1 MSKVKFV
8 TDSGEEL
15 SSNEMVQRLMK
26 RVSDLEREATEQ
38 RELIDNL
45 ITQVGY
51 LEWHLEWQRK
61 DESLKINTDAFVEY
75 GAAQPVE
82 YPFFGQGQD
91 IISFGGTD

>member
-26 RVSDLEREATEQ
+26 RVSDLESEAAEQ

-51 LEWHLEWQRK
+51 LEWQKR
-61 DESLKINTDAFVEY
+61 DESIRIDTDQPLEY

-91 IISFGGTD
+91 ILSFGGTD

>member
-26 RVSDLEREATEQ
+26 RVSELERESTEQ
-38 RELIDNL
+38 RQLVDNL

-51 LEWHLEWQRK
+51 LEWQRK
-61 DESLKINTDAFVEY
+61 DESLKIDTDRAVEY
-75 GAAQPVE
+75 GSSQFVD
-82 YPFFGQGQD
+82 YPYLGQGQD
-91 IISFGGTD
+91 IITFENN

>member
-26 RVSDLEREATEQ
+26 RVSDLEREVTEQ
-38 RELIDNL
+38 RELVDNL

-51 LEWHLEWQRK
+51 LEWHLEWHRK
-61 DESLKINTDAFVEY
+61 DESIKIDTDHATEY
-75 GAAQPVE
+75 GAAQPVD
-82 YPFFGQGQD
+82 YVFLGQGQD
-91 IISFGGTD
+91 VISFGGTD

>member
-15 SSNEMVQRLMK
+15 SSNEIVQRLMK
-26 RVSDLEREATEQ
+26 RVSDLERESTEQ

-51 LEWHLEWQRK
+51 LEWQKR
-61 DESLKINTDAFVEY
+61 DEEIKIDTDHALEY
-75 GAAQPVE
+75 GAAQPVD
-82 YPFFGQGQD
+82 YVFLGQGQD
-91 IISFGGTD
+91 VISFGGTD

>member
-26 RVSDLEREATEQ
+26 RVSQLESEVEEQ
-38 RELIDNL
+38 RELIGNL

-51 LEWHLEWQRK
+51 LEWQRK
-61 DESLKINTDAFVEY
+61 DESLKIDTDAFVEY

>member
-26 RVSDLEREATEQ
+26 RVSYLESELEEQ
-38 RELIDNL
+38 RELIGNL
-45 ITQVGY
+45 ISQVGY
-51 LEWHLEWQRK
+51 LEWQKK
-61 DESLKINTDAFVEY
+61 DESIRIDTDQPLEY

-91 IISFGGTD
+91 ILSFGGTD

>member
-15 SSNEMVQRLMK
+15 SSNEIVQRLMK
-26 RVSDLEREATEQ
+26 RVSDLEREVTEQ
-38 RELIDNL
+38 RELVDNL

-51 LEWHLEWQRK
+51 LEWQRK
-61 DESLKINTDAFVEY
+61 DESLKIDTDAFVEY

-91 IISFGGTD
+91 VISFGGTD

>member
-26 RVSDLEREATEQ
+26 RVSLLESESVDQ

-45 ITQVGY
+45 LTQVGY
-51 LEWHLEWQRK
+51 LEWQK
-61 DESLKINTDAFVEY
+61 NDESIRIDSDHSLEY

-91 IISFGGTD
+91 VISFGGTD

>member
-26 RVSDLEREATEQ
+26 RVSNLESEVEEQ
-38 RELIDNL
+38 RELIGNL

-51 LEWHLEWQRK
+51 LEWQKR
-61 DESLKINTDAFVEY
+61 DEEIKIDTDHATEY
-75 GAAQPVE
+75 GAAQPVD
-82 YPFFGQGQD
+82 YVFLGQGQD
-91 IISFGGTD
+91 VISFGGTD